1 MGYYRQNISGGT
13 PRDIKIT
20 NDNFQQIWSKVFGDI
35 TFSDTNRTLQ
45 KQILTQWV
53 PVQGEGNLD
62 SKYPLYLRFFVP
74 PDVEEIKSTN
84 FNIIIENYR
93 MDSAITSTTDS
104 TQTGTS
110 TTSSTAPQYSKTS
123 STAPQYTKTSSS
135 APQYSSTSTSSAVGG
150 TSASGG
156 GSTQEAKSWG
166 RLTGGSRYPAPSENL
181 VYNEVMVS
189 SGGYYVSTDTKRLA
203 VPQAYIMYGG
213 EQKEVIDMNKL
224 QHQHDI
230 PSHTHSVSLGSH
242 SHSITVN
249 AHTHDLTINS
259 HTHDITIDSHKHDVQ
274 MQITIPGHKHDL
286 DEGIKVTTTAP
297 SNVVMYLNDVKV
309 SNSISGNGTSQL
321 NIDVKDNVKIG
332 TWNTIKITSSNIARA
347 SIFGTLE
354 LVIKR

>member
-1 MGYYRQNISGGT
+1 MGGYYRQSINGST

-20 NDNFQQIWSKVFGDI
+20 NDNFQQIWNKVFGDI

-45 KQILTQWV
+45 KQILTQWI
-53 PVQGEGNLD
+53 PVQGEGNFD
-62 SKYPLYLRFFVP
+62 GKYPFYLRFFVP

-93 MDSAITSTTDS
+93 MDSSITSTIDS
-104 TQTGTS
+104 KQTGVS

-123 STAPQYTKTSSS
+123 SS
-135 APQYSSTSTSSAVGG
+135 APQYSNTSSSSSVGG

-156 GSTQEAKSWG
+156 GTTLEADSWG
-166 RLTGGSRYPAPSENL
+166 RLVGGSRYPAPSENL
-181 VYNEVMVS
+181 IYNEDMVS
-189 SGGYYVSTDTKRLA
+189 SGGYYKSYDYKRLA
-203 VPQAYIMYGG
+203 VPQAYIKYGG

-242 SHSITVN
+242 SHSF
-249 AHTHDLTINS
+249 TINS
-259 HTHDITIDSHKHDVQ
+259 HTHDFTINAHNHEVQ
-274 MQITIPGHKHDL
+274 MQVTIPGHNHSL

-297 SNVVMYLNDVKV
+297 SNVVMYLNDVAI
-309 SNSISGNGTSQL
+309 SNSLSGNGTSQL
-321 NIDVKDNVKIG
+321 NIDVKDRIKIG
-332 TWNTIKITSSNIARA
+332 TWNVIKLTSNNIARA
-347 SIFGTLE
+347 TVYGTLE